1 MVLPAPLVE
10 GAVVE
15 GHPAVQEGVVVEG
28 AGHLQGVGVEG
39 VLREGEEHLAE
50 AVEEINMLK
59 ICTQPSQSSKCT
71 YVIFVVHSAIHVRNK
86 YSLTLAIHIH
96 LYMSTVNVQILFHFV
111 SP

>member
-28 AGHLQGVGVEG
+28 AGHLQGVGV
-39 VLREGEEHLAE
+39 EGEEHLAE